1 MPRCVTL
8 LFAAL
13 AAAVATAAGASEPLK
28 VGLLKFATNGPT
40 FIALEKGYFAA
51 LGLDV
56 SLVYFDAAQPIVVAT
71 VSRDIDLG
79 ITGIAGGFY
88 NLAGKGALT
97 IIAAQS
103 REEPGYPNNG
113 YLASNHAWDAGLRTY
128 KDLPGHSVAVTTVGS
143 PTHYALGLLA
153 DKEGFPLDAIRL
165 MPMQTNSNQIS
176 AIRGNQVDAAVI
188 PGTIAMPLLTR
199 GEAHLLGWAAD
210 ETSWQLGAMFATKRT
225 VAERRPVLE
234 AYLKAYRRAAHEYY
248 DAFLVR
254 GPDCKIKEGPGAD
267 ALLAIVGKYVGQP
280 PDEVRKGTAFVD
292 PDGRLLV
299 RDIYRQVAWY
309 QAHGMVDKGV
319 DAATMLD
326 LTFVDGHY
334 DR

>member
-1 MPRCVTL
+1 MSKLLTL
-8 LFAAL
+8 LLASLVAGFAA
-13 AAAVATAAGASEPLK
+13 AAGANEPLK

-51 LGLDV
+51 GGLDV

-88 NLAGKGALT
+88 NLAGEGALT

-113 YLASNHAWDAGLRTY
+113 YLVSNHAWDAGLKTY

-153 DKEGFPLDAIRL
+153 DKEGFSLDAIRL

-188 PGTIAMPLLTR
+188 PGTLAIPLLTR
-199 GEAHLLGWAAD
+199 GEAHLLGWACD
-210 ETSWQLGAMFATKRT
+210 ETSWQLGAMFATKHT

-234 AYLKAYRRAAHEYY
+234 TYLKAYRRAAHEYY

-254 GPDCKIKEGPGAD
+254 GPDGKVKEGPGAG
-267 ALLAIVGKYVGQP
+267 ALLAILSKYVGQP
-280 PDEVRKGTAFVD
+280 PDEIRKGTAFVD

-299 RDIYRQVAWY
+299 RDIYHQVAWY
-309 QAHGMVDKGV
+309 QARGMVDKAV
-319 DAATMLD
+319 DAKTMLD
-326 LTFVDGHY
+326 LSFVDGHY